1 MTEQTTPSTNTC
13 SHCGTPSD
21 KAKHMV
27 ELEGSGFMLCDV
39 CVGDLHAYMVDAD
52 APKVKADG
60 RMTPKAIISFL
71 NDYVI
76 GQDEAKK
83 ALALAVYNHYKRL
96 DHGGTAAVELTKSN
110 VLMLGPTGTG
120 KTLLAQSVARLLDVP
135 FAIADA
141 TTMTQ
146 AGYIGDD
153 VDSILQLL
161 IQAAGGDIAKA
172 ERGIVFIDE
181 IDKLAKLDAG
191 PSVSKDV
198 NGEGVQQALLKLIE
212 GTKRSVAAAGRKVSG
227 NATQEIDTTNI
238 LFICAGAFS
247 ALLEPLHNPKESK
260 KLGFTPSVEPAKADS
275 KEITPEM
282 LFKFGMIPEL
292 IGRLPVITTLNPLTT
307 ADIESILVTPKNS
320 VVKQMKALLKMDQ
333 AALVLADGA
342 TTAVAEKALKLK
354 IGARGARGVL
364 EQILQPAMLEVPEK
378 PGATVTIAA
387 NLEVKVAYDVEGVND
402 KRLELVA

>member
-260 KLGFTPSVEPAKADS
+260 KLGFTPSVEPAKADC